1 MTITKIIFQTSPFK
15 PPTYLLERI
24 KEKCINWEYKH
35 FLDDDII
42 DFIEKHPIENLDNSV
57 EVFNNF
63 ENGAHKADFFRY
75 YYLYINGGVYLD
87 SDAIL
92 EKDLDSIIDK
102 YDFLT
107 VKSGLNNGS
116 IFNGFI
122 ASIPQHPIIFT
133 ALKQIYNCNKADLND
148 YFFICKQLQQNIDN
162 YNNILS
168 FYSNKAESNSK
179 IRIFDEKIID
189 EARANTMDGEE
200 IVLTHYFN
208 KKYIIP
214 SINPIA
220 KKSYDSN
227 LKNIKIAVT
236 CYLPDKLI
244 KLYSNGIHQNIL
256 YFTEL
261 LLNIGYD
268 VYLLVVDK
276 DVKLCDKNDYDI
288 MLYNKDFKVAKY
300 SEIFSMDFDIVISMG
315 FQIEHTVLKI
325 LKYMNTKII
334 FYKCGNSYYIDS
346 EMVLYN
352 QHKGKHSF
360 DYLYK
365 NDTNLF
371 DQIWSIPQMTN
382 MNQYYWKTL
391 YRSDCIEVPFVWS
404 PVAVKMTALCHN
416 FIDESELL
424 YKQKET
430 SKNIAIFEP
439 NISIMKWCFPALLVC
454 ENAYRADS
462 SVIKRVFLNNT
473 TDKSGS
479 INDFNVEALNNIT
492 KTLDIFQDKKLSI
505 EGRYNTLF
513 FMKNHA
519 DIAVSHQFENN
530 LNYLYFDLAWMGW
543 PIVHNASLCK
553 DVGYYYEG
561 FNFEMGGQVL
571 SEVLKSH
578 DLNKDEYLTRN
589 RQVIDRYLPS
599 NKELQ
604 EKYKTII
611 EKLFT

>member
-1 MTITKIIFQTSPFK
+1 MTIPKVVFQTSPFK
-15 PPTYLLERI
+15 QPNYLLERLRD
-24 KEKCINWEYKH
+24 KCINWEYKH
-35 FLDDDII
+35 FLEEDII
-42 DFIEKHPIENLDNSV
+42 EFIEKNPINEFKNSV
-57 EVFNNF
+57 EVYKIF
-63 ENGAHKADFFRY
+63 ENVSHKIDFFKY
-75 YYLYINGGVYLD
+75 YYLYIHGGIYLE
-87 SDAIL
+87 SRVVL
-92 EKDLDSIIDK
+92 EKDLDLVINNCH
-102 YDFLT
+102 FVT
-107 VKSGLNNGS
+107 VNSGLNNDS
-116 IFNGFI
+116 MFTGFI
-122 ASIPQHPIIFT
+122 GAGPKHPIILE
-133 ALKQIYNCNKADLND
+133 ALKQLYNVNLAELKND
-148 YFFICKQLQQNIDN
+148 HFLISKQLAKIIDN
-162 YNNILS
+162 YKNITS
-168 FYSNKAESNSK
+168 FIGHNEQNKIK
-179 IRIFDEKIID
+179 IFNEKMID
-189 EARANTMDGEE
+189 DKCAVTRDGLDN
-200 IVLTHYFN
+200 ILTHYFN
-208 KKYIIP
+208 NKYIIP
-214 SINPIA
+214 SLNPIV
-220 KKSYDSN
+220 KKTYDSN
-227 LKNIKIAVT
+227 LKNIKIAIS
-236 CYLPDKLI
+236 CFLPDKLI

-256 YFTEL
+256 YFAEL

-268 VYLLVVDK
+268 VYLIVVDK

-288 MLYNKDFKVAKY
+288 MLYNKDFKVTKY
-300 SEIFSMDFDIVISMG
+300 SDIFSMDFDIVIAMG
-315 FQIEHTVLKI
+315 FQIEHSVLKI

-334 FYKCGNSYYIDS
+334 YYKCGNSYYIDS

-352 QHKGKHSF
+352 QHKGKHFF
-360 DYLYK
+360 DYFDN
-365 NDTNLF
+365 NDRNLL

-391 YRSDCIEVPFVWS
+391 YRTDCIEVPFVWS
-404 PVAVKMTALCHN
+404 PVSIKMAALCHN
-416 FIDESELL
+416 FIDENELL

-430 SKNIAIFEP
+430 NKSIAIFEP

-454 ENAYRADS
+454 ENAYRTDS
-462 SVIKRVFLNNT
+462 SIINRVFLNNT
-473 TDKSGS
+473 TDKNNS
-479 INDFNVEALNNIT
+479 INDFNTDTLNNIT
-492 KTLDIFQDKKLSI
+492 KSLDIFQDKKLSV

-561 FNFEMGGQVL
+561 FNFEMGGEVL

-578 DLNKDEYLTRN
+578 ESNKDEYLTRN